1 MLMIQLSIE
10 QARRFLLS
18 WHGLAGPCR
27 FFGKDGVMAFIR
39 QVGCVQFDPID
50 VCGKNAELVLQS
62 RIPGFSKRMLYEL
75 LYEDRRLI
83 DYFDKNLAVFPVED
97 WKYFNRTRE
106 YYRKHGKSKVQVDA
120 VASRVFDEIHRRGFV
135 RSKDLDLPEK
145 VDWHWSHTRLSRAAL
160 ESLYFQGRLAIHHK
174 VGTAKYYAIAE
185 DILPREA
192 LSDMNPCRDD
202 DAFLQWWI
210 RRRIG
215 AVGLLWN
222 RPSDAWLGI
231 DGLRSEGR
239 RQAFASLLE
248 AGSIRPV
255 RVIGVPEPFYY
266 LPEAQ
271 PLMDAVIAD
280 MSVCIDSRVDTNTGG
295 SGGDTLSDMK
305 TGTSESS
312 PRGPRMELIAPLDNL
327 LWDRRLIEKLFDFS
341 YKWEIYTPAAQRE
354 YGYYVLPVLYGE
366 QFIGRAE
373 LVCDRKNRELNIQG
387 VWLEPGIVFD
397 DQLKLVMRECFERFA
412 TFNDCAKVVGRLRPV
427 AG

>member
-1 MLMIQLSIE
+1 MSMVQLSKV

-18 WHGLAGPCR
+18 WHGLAGPYR
-27 FFGKDGVMAFIR
+27 FFGKAGVMAFIR

-83 DYFDKNLAVFPVED
+83 DYFDKNLAIFSVDD

-106 YYRKHGKSKVQVDA
+106 YYRRYGKSKAQVDA
-120 VASRVFDEIHRRGFV
+120 VAPQVIDEIHRRGFV
-135 RSKDLDLPEK
+135 CSKDLDLPEK

-160 ESLYFQGRLAIHHK
+160 ESLYFQGRLVIHHK
-174 VGTAKYYAIAE
+174 VGTTKYYALAE
-185 DILPREA
+185 DILPLES
-192 LSDMNPCRDD
+192 LSDINPCRDD
-202 DAFLQWWI
+202 DEFFQWWI

-231 DGLRSEGR
+231 DDLRSEAR
-239 RQAFASLLE
+239 RRTFDSLLE

-255 RVIGVPEPFYY
+255 RITGVSEPFYY

-271 PLMDAVIAD
+271 PLMDSVIAD
-280 MSVCIDSRVDTNTGG
+280 VSVCIDSRVGVNTSGSMGG
-295 SGGDTLSDMK
+295 TFSDVKM
-305 TGTSESS
+305 GVSEVSM
-312 PRGPRMELIAPLDNL
+312 PEPRMELIAPLDNL

-341 YKWEIYTPAAQRE
+341 YKWEIYTPAAQRK

-373 LVCDRKNRELNIQG
+373 LVCDRKNQELNIQG

-397 DQLKLVMRECFERFA
+397 DPLKFVMRECFRRFA
-412 TFNDCAKVVGRLRPV
+412 TFNDCTKVVGRLQSS
-427 AG
+427 